1 MPRYRQRG
9 QSPVGTRVSP
19 LVLASADQTAR
30 LRRLGDVLA
39 PASETMPSFS
49 EADKS
54 GRFLLRAFEAL
65 PHLAPLAI
73 AAADAL
79 GDSEPREYSERLS
92 VERPEMFSALHS
104 TVVGAYLINRRV
116 WKRLRY
122 PGASRRPCSTTRRT
136 SISKAACSTR

>member
-1 MPRYRQRG
+1 
-9 QSPVGTRVSP
+9 VTP

-79 GDSEPREYSERLS
+79 GDSEPREYLERLS

-116 WKRLRY
+116 WKRLGY
-122 PGASRRPCSTTRRT
+122 PGRKPRPVLDDEADFYLEGGLLDPVIARGPIYRPT
-136 SISKAACSTR
+136 SG

>member
-1 MPRYRQRG
+1 M
-9 QSPVGTRVSP
+9 TAI
-19 LVLASADQTAR
+19 VLSDEQTAS
-30 LRRLGDVLA
+30 LRQLGDALA

-73 AAADAL
+73 AAADGL
-79 GDSEPREYSERLS
+79 GDTDPREYLERLS
-92 VERPEMFSALHS
+92 VEQSEMFSALHS

-116 WKRLRY
+116 WRRLGY
-122 PGASRRPCSTTRRT
+122 PGRKPTPVLDDEAEFYLEGGLLDPVIARGPIYRPTP
-136 SISKAACSTR
+136 